1 MATIDGHGNIHRG
14 RGIPL
19 AGAFA
24 GHVRSG
30 PSGSLNS
37 EERADI
43 RRMLERRAQL
53 ETDGYVAAVASYS
66 QGTSARSAE
75 NIEGWYAQARRNA
88 GVNTGYTLLPEDWA
102 PAGVTAA
109 VGKSVGGRR
118 RIDRINYEG
127 GGLAVRMYRAS
138 TIKRF
143 AKAHGGTFEFPIE
156 IEGTAGRSMI
166 GHVRVTQNEPGKWTV
181 EPLGFP
187 ANVSWRASEAVASIL
202 EARRPSHALRDAGDL
217 LAKHRERIASAGTI
231 LQEDASG
238 SSFVKA
244 MGYNRASQEMTIQL
258 GERTYGYHVDEEIYE
273 AVQQA
278 SSVGARYNELVK
290 NHAERIP
297 VDQCTSCKRWF
308 NADRGHQCRAHKKPE
323 LGRVTPYD
331 ALVRLHVAA
340 ESGAASFEDVTTA
353 RELYS
358 ASLVAA

>member
-24 GHVRSG
+24 GHVRTG
-30 PSGSLNS
+30 PAGSLGE

-43 RRMLERRAQL
+43 RRMLARRAQL
-53 ETDGYVAAVASYS
+53 EKDGYVAAVASYS
-66 QGTSARSAE
+66 EGTSARSAE

-88 GVNTGYTLLPEDWA
+88 GVNTGYELMPEDWA
-102 PAGVTAA
+102 PAGAHTSTGHSLA
-109 VGKSVGGRR
+109 GRR
-118 RIDRINYEG
+118 RIDRIKYEG

-138 TIKRF
+138 TIKQF

-166 GHVRVTQNEPGKWTV
+166 GHVRVTQNAPGKWTV

-187 ANVSWRASEAVASIL
+187 ANVSWRASEAVASVL

-231 LQEDASG
+231 LQENESG
-238 SSFVKA
+238 STFVKA

-290 NHAERIP
+290 NHAERVP
-297 VDQCTSCKRWF
+297 VDQCGSCKRWF
-308 NADRGHQCRAHKKPE
+308 NADRGHQCRAHAKPVA
-323 LGRVTPYD
+323 GRVTPYE
-331 ALVRLHVAA
+331 ALVQVHVAA
-340 ESGAASFEDVTTA
+340 EAGAASFADITNA

-358 ASLVAA
+358 ASLAAA